1 LKAHL
6 LSPEDVGCVWDDVA
20 PMLSA
25 VTERS
30 EGEFEANDYLQYL
43 SSGVMQLW
51 IAIEDKEIIMSM
63 ITQIITY
70 PQKKVLRVIA
80 LAGENFKEVHEQFN
94 DMLESFAIN
103 LGCTSLELWGRKGW
117 KKMLPEWN
125 SNYIV
130 FTKDLTSK
138 MH

>member
-1 LKAHL
+1 MKAHL

-80 LAGENFKEVHEQFN
+80 LAGENFKEVHEQFS
-94 DMLESFAIN
+94 DM
-103 LGCTSLELWGRKGW
+103 
-117 KKMLPEWN
+117 
-125 SNYIV
+125 
-130 FTKDLTSK
+130 
-138 MH
+138 